1 MNMNLIL
8 QVDLVVYFVV
18 KKRVLIAEEGM
29 LLYSESQPT
38 SRHSDKEIQGKTI
51 DLHSTER
58 RMVKVMIMLFIQD
71 SVLN

>member
-18 KKRVLIAEEGM
+18 KRRVLIAEEGM

-38 SRHSDKEIQGKTI
+38 SRQSDKEIQGKI
-51 DLHSTER
+51 IYLHSKER
-58 RMVKVMIMLFIQD
+58 RTLKIMIMLFIED
-71 SVLN
+71 SKS

>member
-18 KKRVLIAEEGM
+18 KRRVLIAEEGM

-38 SRHSDKEIQGKTI
+38 SRQSDKKIQGKI
-51 DLHSTER
+51 IYLHSKER
-58 RMVKVMIMLFIQD
+58 RTLKIMIMLFIED
-71 SVLN
+71 SKS